1 MPVATVKVQSFK
13 NLQQVVTTFDHSL
26 VADEPPEAGDGLGPD
41 PYELLLAALGT
52 CTSMTLLL
60 YARRKEWPLDGV
72 YVELSHDRVHA
83 RDCEDCEE
91 NDDAMIE
98 LFRRYI
104 LVKGNLDQ
112 EQVERLGQIAQRCPV
127 HRTLTSA
134 AIKIVD
140 ELDAVPE

>member
-1 MPVATVKVQSFK
+1 VATVKVESFK
-13 NLQQVVTTFDHSL
+13 NLQQVVTTFDH
-26 VADEPPEAGDGLGPD
+26 AFFGDEPPEAGDGLGPD

-60 YARRKEWPLDGV
+60 YARRKEWPLDSV

-83 RDCEDCEE
+83 KDCEE
-91 NDDAMIE
+91 CEQNDDSMIE

-104 LVKGNLDQ
+104 VVKGDLDQ
-112 EQVERLGQIAQRCPV
+112 EQVERLGEIAQRCPV

-134 AIKIVD
+134 AIRVVD
-140 ELDAVPE
+140 EVDVVRE

>member
-1 MPVATVKVQSFK
+1 MATVKVESFK

-60 YARRKEWPLDGV
+60 YARRKEWPLDSV

-83 RDCEDCEE
+83 KDCEE
-91 NDDAMIE
+91 CEENADAMIE

-104 LVKGNLDQ
+104 VVKGNLDQ
-112 EQVERLGQIAQRCPV
+112 EQVARLGQIAQRCPV